1 MLGKTAQALWQDY
14 WFLTKEMMKFLTNQ
28 DMDLFYN
35 LMNQREQLQTIID
48 QTADNGFKVSPAGR
62 SMLTEIQQDSQY
74 IIHNLQVRLNSSK
87 RQLQVSEVYTGAN
100 TTAVSQMNWKR

>member
-1 MLGKTAQALWQDY
+1 MAGKTAQALWQDY
-14 WFLTKEMMKFLTNQ
+14 LFLTKEMMKFLTNQ

-48 QTADNGFKVSPAGR
+48 QTVDNGYKVSPAGQ
-62 SMLTEIQQDSQY
+62 SLLTEIQQDNQT
-74 IIHNLQVRLNSSK
+74 INHNLQVRLSSSK
-87 RQLQVSEVYTGAN
+87 RQLQVSEAYAGAN